1 MIVAE
6 CESDPDP
13 RMSFHRDTDVIATVA
28 VMPQN
33 VNELAD
39 VQDML
44 SVTWRRWVTRKYSER
59 KHGSQTKSTACW
71 EEIAEEVDGEKQERE
86 RGNVDT
92 GGLLVRKKPLS
103 RS

>member
-44 SVTWRRWVTRKYSER
+44 SVTWRR
-59 KHGSQTKSTACW
+59 
-71 EEIAEEVDGEKQERE
+71 
-86 RGNVDT
+86 
-92 GGLLVRKKPLS
+92 
-103 RS
+103 